1 MLSPLHIKLEITK
14 NYIKAMDQ
22 TGTVFRYLTEKFP
35 EIRATNI
42 TEDVFISLR
51 IRKLFRDK
59 QFNQT
64 VNCNEKRALNDFQ
77 LLATYFRGNNLTENK
92 N

>member
-1 MLSPLHIKLEITK
+1 LLSPLHIKLGITK
-14 NYIKAMDQ
+14 YSVKATDQ
-22 TGTVFRYLTEKFP
+22 TGTVFRYLKEKFP

-42 TEDVFISLR
+42 TEGVFISLR

-64 VNCNEKRALNDFQ
+64 LNCNEKRAVNDFQ
-77 LLATYFRGNNLTENK
+77 LLATYFRGNNMAENK